1 MSFKKI
7 ISTYLVHLNVISI
20 LKKKTAEKANFK
32 IKNLG
37 DCIRLSNLILE
48 INDEFISYN
57 TLRRFYG
64 IVKSPKKTSTKTLD
78 ILSRFNDYND
88 YGHFLKSFK
97 FENKWKQQNDL
108 YEVMSH
114 EKDKGILQL
123 VQKSLKHKENH
134 IGITIQILRE
144 LIITKKYNLLIQVFE
159 LEELAFDK
167 LSYDEITHI
176 GNGVGLLL
184 RNFKS

>member
-1 MSFKKI
+1 M
-7 ISTYLVHLNVISI
+7 VSI

-78 ILSRFNDYND
+78 ILSRFNDYSD

-97 FENKWKQQNDL
+97 FENKWKLQNDL
-108 YEVMSH
+108 YEYMHDGNSKEIIQFV
-114 EKDKGILQL
+114 KKT
-123 VQKSLKHKENH
+123 LK
-134 IGITIQILRE
+134 
-144 LIITKKYNLLIQVFE
+144 
-159 LEELAFDK
+159 
-167 LSYDEITHI
+167 
-176 GNGVGLLL
+176 
-184 RNFKS
+184 